1 MRQPVLHETPNPS
14 RASFRGSF
22 RFAFQGV
29 AYVVRTQRNFRIHM
43 AVASLAILAAIALRV
58 PAAEVAIIVVCAMVV
73 FAAEMFNTVVEAIV
87 DLVTNSYH
95 PLAKIAKDV
104 AAGAVLVSAA
114 GSVLVGIL
122 VLGPYL
128 WHALVR

>member
-1 MRQPVLHETPNPS
+1 
-14 RASFRGSF
+14 
-22 RFAFQGV
+22 
-29 AYVVRTQRNFRIHM
+29 M